1 MYMCAPEDTCSNAHN
16 CAISNCQMGNHP
28 KGLPTLEWIS
38 KLKTVRTM
46 ECYIRMRKKIMVT
59 HNNMDKSQKGI
70 VEQMSDTKRIHFMIP
85 FTEASNGSH

>member
-1 MYMCAPEDTCSNAHN
+1 
-16 CAISNCQMGNHP
+16 
-28 KGLPTLEWIS
+28 
-38 KLKTVRTM
+38 
-46 ECYIRMRKKIMVT
+46 MVT